1 MGLQALK
8 GKKLKKKTVRARART
23 GLAGV
28 PIDKGFN
35 AVKDYFHLQVD
46 RKDCVSQVKTWVK
59 KNFPDASKYIL
70 ANPEYKFTMTHHAAT
85 AFWYNNDLHKNNDAD
100 NNTAKDFLNH
110 LFDRMIPLI
119 DEGKILYKEKQQER
133 KAQSNVIMLSPQEKL
148 TRKINNTIMQE
159 LLELEDKWIDGE
171 DATINIYD
179 RFKFHGLT
187 NTAISHVKPMIEG
200 WLLDYED
207 AYYKRCDQAV
217 EGYSHLKRSVLN
229 QRIKICTAMLE
240 DLERIRSATKASRNV
255 KIKRPTSID
264 KQVAKVQYKKEDND
278 FKIVSINPIQIPL
291 KTRLYAFNTK
301 SKMII
306 EYVTESVNGFE
317 ISGSTI
323 KNFSKVSS
331 RTVCLRKPLDFLPI
345 VLQKTPKQI
354 NDAWQTLK
362 TKTKVPNGRI
372 NKDTILLRVLDK

>member
-1 MGLQALK
+1 MSLTALK
-8 GKKLKKKTVRARART
+8 GKKTKKKVIRARART
-23 GLAGV
+23 GLAGIPV
-28 PIDKGFN
+28 DKGFN

-46 RKDCVSQVKTWVK
+46 KKDCVSQVKTWVK
-59 KNFPDASKYIL
+59 KNFPEPSKYIL
-70 ANPEYKFTMTHHAAT
+70 ANPEYHFSMTHHAAT
-85 AFWYNNDLHKNNDAD
+85 AFWYNNDLYKNNDAD
-100 NNTAKDFLNH
+100 GNIAKDFLNN
-110 LFDRMIPLI
+110 LFDKMIPLI
-119 DEGKILYKEKQQER
+119 EKGKVIYEEKQ
-133 KAQSNVIMLSPQEKL
+133 KANNIVSISPAVKL
-148 TRKINNTIMQE
+148 MRKINNTIMQE
-159 LLELEDKWIDGE
+159 LLDLEDKWIDGD

-179 RFKFHGLT
+179 RFKYHGLT

-207 AYYKRCDQAV
+207 AYHKRCEQAV
-217 EGYSHLKRSVLN
+217 EGYSHLKRSTLN
-229 QRIKICTAMLE
+229 HRIKVCKAMLE
-240 DLERIRSATKASRNV
+240 DLERIRSATKATRNV
-255 KIKRPTSID
+255 KVKRPKSVD
-264 KQVAKVQYKKEDND
+264 KQVARVQYKKEDND
-278 FKIVSINPIQIPL
+278 YKIVSINPIQIPT

-323 KNFSKVSS
+323 KNFSKGSS
-331 RTVCLRKPLDFLPI
+331 RTICLRKPLDFLPI

-354 NDAWQTLK
+354 DAAWQTLK